1 MSATTSRLEALC
13 KAQPKFRQKGGLCV
27 ALVVTRAAREKGLP
41 LSPELLRTTEQGQ
54 VAGLGKAAVQ
64 RILADHGITKVLA
77 EEGGRTSRG
86 SLGLMQSYVETLN
99 ELHEA
104 RQADLAEAEEWWVGK
119 VHAHFSAEGPRF
131 RFDPGNSLRANIE
144 DLLDQAREV
153 QSSAG
158 GTNYMGAM
166 LQHLVGA
173 KLDMVLGEGQIAHHG
188 FSVADR
194 STERNADFQIETVAI
209 HITTHP
215 GEALIRKCAEN
226 LRAGLRPVIVTVRDG
241 EAGAAFLLRNA
252 NLSSR
257 VDVLDAT
264 QFLTANV
271 LERSLFKIDDCKVTL
286 SALLKR
292 YNAIVSDCETD
303 PALQVSFDRDDD

>member
-1 MSATTSRLEALC
+1 MSATTRRLEALC
-13 KAQPKFRQKGGLCV
+13 MAQPSLLRKGGLCV

-41 LSPELLRTTEQGQ
+41 LNPELLRTTGQGQ
-54 VAGLGKAAVQ
+54 VVGLGKAAVQ
-64 RILADHGITKVLA
+64 RILEENGITKVLA

-86 SLGLMQSYVETLN
+86 SLGLMRSYVETLN
-99 ELHEA
+99 ELHETH
-104 RQADLAEAEEWWVGK
+104 QADLEEAEKWWIGK
-119 VHAHFSAEGPRF
+119 VHAHFAAEGPKF

-173 KLDMVLGEGQIAHHG
+173 KLDMVLGEGRIIHHG

-194 STERNADFQIETVAI
+194 STERNGDFQIETVAI
-209 HITTHP
+209 HVTTHP
-215 GEALIRKCAEN
+215 GEALVRKCAEN
-226 LRAGLRPVIVTVRDG
+226 LRAGLKPVIVTVRDG
-241 EAGAAFLLRNA
+241 EGGAAFLLRTA
-252 NLSSR
+252 NLINR

-292 YNAIVSDCETD
+292 YNAIVDQHETD
-303 PALQVSFDRDDD
+303 PALRVFLGGDES